1 MKVETQLPLGKVD
14 PGLRSAAKLDLGS
27 VPGGAREIEE
37 LGFDGMVTGE
47 IKTDPFIPLA
57 LPATTTERID
67 LTTAVAIALPRSPT
81 ITAMMAWERQARSP
95 GRVIPG
101 L

>member
-14 PGLRSAAKLDLGS
+14 PGLRGAPKLDLRS
-27 VPGGAREIEE
+27 VAGGAREIEE

-57 LPATTTERID
+57 LAAR
-67 LTTAVAIALPRSPT
+67 R
-81 ITAMMAWERQARSP
+81 ARSH
-95 GRVIPG
+95 RILRFDADV
-101 L
+101 